1 MRKSQP
7 VVVIVIIAM
16 AIILAAGSFFALMYI
31 NRRPETPA
39 DSFVTTV
46 EGVAVTLS
54 MDPASGVR
62 IVALEQLPSGLD
74 VQGAVPVVPSPDQ
87 SSQESAQTQITAEP
101 PTATPEPLPTA
112 APDPVI
118 FEAYT
123 VYDNDS
129 LYGIATRVDTSIVL
143 MAQYGISQRELVPG
157 TIIQLPVGNPAYCP
171 QADRQ
176 PYAVGEADTAFSIG
190 KRFGISADQLRE
202 MNGLDD
208 NYTVYGGSILCV
220 PR

>member
-7 VVVIVIIAM
+7 IVVIVIIAM
-16 AIILAAGSFFALMYI
+16 AIILAGGSFFALMHI
-31 NRRPETPA
+31 NRRPDTPA

-46 EGVAVTLS
+46 EGVDVTLS
-54 MDPASGVR
+54 MDPANGVR
-62 IVALEQLPSGLD
+62 IVGLEQLSSGLD
-74 VQGAVPVVPSPDQ
+74 IQGAAPVMPTADPA
-87 SSQESAQTQITAEP
+87 SQENSETQITAEP
-101 PTATPEPLPTA
+101 PTATPEPVPTA

-118 FEAYT
+118 FEPYT

-143 MAQYGISQRELVPG
+143 MAQYGISQHELVPG
-157 TIIQLPVGNPAYCP
+157 TVIQLPVGNPAYCP

-190 KRFGISADQLRE
+190 RRFGISADQLRE
-202 MNGLDD
+202 MNGLDA
-208 NYTVYGGSILCV
+208 NYTVYGGSILCI